1 MNYKTTC
8 PRCGGNDFYVTPH
21 NGMGYCFH
29 CTYLEKSGESREVT
43 QLTYSIEAVRGAYKY
58 LADYYQ
64 SSLTETAR
72 TYLNSRGFD
81 DATIQRLKLG
91 YITEECPKMFDK
103 ALARDTGLFVE
114 GKSVLAGR
122 ISFPY
127 LVKDAVT
134 DIRGRSLDKT
144 NPVKYKSPLGS
155 SEVRGAI
162 FPYNFNDAYT
172 THVVTEGEI
181 KAAISS
187 QAGIPAVALP
197 GIVSWRP
204 RLRCG
209 EKQVI
214 VFDST
219 ANRSTREITFRA
231 IDSLSS
237 KLVNPYVAMLPLRG
251 NEKMDIDTYI
261 LTYGEE
267 EYRLIIQ
274 NALPYNEW
282 AILQRRP
289 NVH

>member
-43 QLTYSIEAVRGAYKY
+43 QLTYSIEAVREVYKY
-58 LADYYQ
+58 LADYYH
-64 SSLTETAR
+64 SCLTEEAR
-72 TYLNSRGFD
+72 VYLNSRGFD
-81 DATIQRLKLG
+81 DGTIERLRLG
-91 YITEECPKMFDK
+91 YITEECPKMLDK
-103 ALARDTGLFVE
+103 ALARDTGLFVD

-127 LVKDAVT
+127 LVGNAVT

-144 NPVKYKSPLGS
+144 HPVKYKSPMGS
-155 SEVRGAI
+155 SEIRGAV
-162 FPYNFNDAYT
+162 FPYNYEDSHT

-187 QAGIPAVALP
+187 QAGVPAVALP

-214 VFDST
+214 IFDST
-219 ANRSTREITFRA
+219 TNRSTREITFRA
-231 IDSLSS
+231 IDSLAG

-251 NEKMDIDTYI
+251 NDKMDIDSYI
-261 LTYGEE
+261 LSYGEE
-267 EYRLIIQ
+267 EYRLIVQ
-274 NALPYNEW
+274 NALPYDEW
-282 AILQRRP
+282 ATLQRRP

>member
-29 CTYLEKSGESREVT
+29 CTYLEKNGDAKEVT
-43 QLTYSIEAVRGAYKY
+43 QLTYSIEAVRNAYKY
-58 LADYYQ
+58 LADYYH
-64 SSLTETAR
+64 SSLTDTAR

-81 DATIQRLKLG
+81 DTTIQKLKLG
-91 YITEECPKMFDK
+91 YIPEECPKMLDK
-103 ALARDTGLFVE
+103 ALARDTGLFVD
-114 GKSVLAGR
+114 GKSVLSGR

-127 LVKDAVT
+127 LVGEAVT

-155 SEVRGAI
+155 SETRGAL
-162 FPYNFNDAYT
+162 FPYNFDDSTDA
-172 THVVTEGEI
+172 HVVTEGEI

-187 QAGIPAVALP
+187 QAGVPAVALP

-204 RLRCG
+204 RVRCG
-209 EKQVI
+209 VKQVI

-219 ANRSTREITFRA
+219 TNRSTREITFRA
-231 IDSLSS
+231 IDNLAN
-237 KLVNPYVAMLPLRG
+237 KLVDPYVAMLPLRG
-251 NEKMDIDTYI
+251 HDKMDIDTYI
-261 LTYGEE
+261 LTYGED
-267 EYRLIIQ
+267 EYRLLIH
-274 NALPYNEW
+274 NALPYTEW
-282 AILQRRP
+282 AKLQRRP